1 LSKRRKTR
9 TVKDSLQP
17 TEKSTSIS
25 NSSNK
30 YKGEEK
36 MNTSRK
42 IAIMVGVF
50 YIAATVA
57 GVLSLPFTEPTLNA
71 PDYLTGVSANQNQV
85 LIGALLAL
93 VMAVA
98 VAGIAITVYPVLR
111 KHNASIAIGY
121 VGARIVEGVIDI
133 ISVISLLALVKLSQ
147 EFVEAGAPDA
157 SYYQTLGDILLAVQ
171 GWGVHVVLDVAVFPL
186 GALIFNYLLYQSKLV
201 PRWLSGWGLIGAPL
215 WLAGGVLVM
224 FGHDPF
230 STIPVL
236 SNLPI
241 GVQEMVFAVWMIVKG
256 FNSTTIASE
265 SA

>member
-1 LSKRRKTR
+1 MT
-9 TVKDSLQP
+9 TKDSLQP
-17 TEKSTSIS
+17 KEKSTSIS

-30 YKGEEK
+30 NKGESK
-36 MNTSRK
+36 MNTHRK
-42 IAIMVGVF
+42 TAIMVGVF

-57 GVLSLPFTEPTLNA
+57 GMLSLPFTEPTLNA
-71 PDYLTGVSANQNQV
+71 PDYLINVSANQNQV
-85 LIGALLAL
+85 LIGALFVL

-111 KHNASIAIGY
+111 KHNESIAIGY

-133 ISVISLLALVKLSQ
+133 ISVVNLLALVKLSQ
-147 EFVEAGAPDA
+147 EFVKAGSPDA
-157 SYYQTLGDILLAVQ
+157 SSFQTLGESLRVVQ

-215 WLAGGVLVM
+215 WWAAGLLVM

-236 SNLPI
+236 LNLPI
-241 GVQEMVFAVWMIVKG
+241 GVQEMVLAVWLIVKG
-256 FNSTTIASE
+256 FNS
-265 SA
+265 SATEAV